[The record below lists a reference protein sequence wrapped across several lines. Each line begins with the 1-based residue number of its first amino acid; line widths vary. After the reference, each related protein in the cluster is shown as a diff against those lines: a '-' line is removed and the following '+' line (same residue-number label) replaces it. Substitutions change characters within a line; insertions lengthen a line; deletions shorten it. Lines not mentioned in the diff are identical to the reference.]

1 MLTVPNYGY
10 IICLNYLGGGGK
22 SIKILLITMRQC
34 RTIMFSLRSLL
45 IFTIRL
51 CDLPQVIEIVKM
63 RVLINLK
70 KVNKKILNFCKKINK
85 RISVTGEAV

>member
-1 MLTVPNYGY
+1 
-10 IICLNYLGGGGK
+10 
-22 SIKILLITMRQC
+22 
-34 RTIMFSLRSLL
+34 MFSLRSLL

-70 KVNKKILNFCKKINK
+70 KVNKKNIKLL
-85 RISVTGEAV
+85 

>member
-1 MLTVPNYGY
+1 
-10 IICLNYLGGGGK
+10 
-22 SIKILLITMRQC
+22 
-34 RTIMFSLRSLL
+34 MFSLRSLL